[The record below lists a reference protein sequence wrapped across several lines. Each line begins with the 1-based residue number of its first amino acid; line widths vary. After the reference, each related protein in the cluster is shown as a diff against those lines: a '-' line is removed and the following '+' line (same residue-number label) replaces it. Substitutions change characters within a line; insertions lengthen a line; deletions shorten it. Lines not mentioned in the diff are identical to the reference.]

1 MVLPVSTSPLSIAS
15 TPSRSRASANFLSI
29 LTRFCTSSLKLFVFA
44 MVGLRSTSPAL
55 TELVIFPVAMR
66 CIDIAL
72 LPLLGPAGQQD
83 DDCLT
88 IPSKINSIARTKI
101 DSIFQYAFSHR
112 FDIGEIALLHAGKRA
127 GDLGAGC
134 RIHFLEPLG
143 KGIFAARGDAVADFK
158 HTLKVTH
165 MFSLFQGHNT

>member
-1 MVLPVSTSPLSIAS
+1 M
-15 TPSRSRASANFLSI
+15 
-29 LTRFCTSSLKLFVFA
+29 SL
-44 MVGLRSTSPAL
+44 GSPAPAL
-55 TELVIFPVAMR
+55 AE
-66 CIDIAL
+66 L
-72 LPLLGPAGQQD
+72 LPFRVPTRRSGRWLLPFVLPAGQQD

-88 IPSKINSIARTKI
+88 IPSKINPIARTKI

-143 KGIFAARGDAVADFK
+143 KGTFAARGDVVADFK
-158 HTLKVTH
+158 HTL
-165 MFSLFQGHNT
+165 